1 MGATDSSDTDR
12 ELMSAADVGRTIAR
26 IAHQIIEKTALDG
39 PDAPRVV
46 LLGIPTRGITLAARL
61 AEKIEEFSGV
71 ASRSAPSTSPC
82 TATTCAPS
90 RTVRSRRTSVPD
102 GGVDDTLVVL
112 VDDVLFSGRTVRSA
126 LDALRDLGRPRAV
139 QLAVLV
145 DRGHRELPLR
155 ADYVG
160 KNVPTSRTEDVKV
173 RLTEHDGRDG
183 VSIAPHGGQATMK
196 HLLSIADLTRDEATA
211 LLDEAERFEQA
222 LLGREVRKLPTLRGR
237 TVMTVF
243 YENSTRTR
251 VSFEVAGKWMS
262 ADVINVSASS
272 SSVSKGESLRD
283 TALTLRAAGAD
294 ALIVRH
300 PASGCGA
307 PDRGV
312 DGRPSDGGPAVINAG
327 DGTHEHPTQ
336 ALLDA
341 LTLRQRLGGIEGKRV
356 AIVGDILHSR
366 VARSNA
372 LLLSMLG
379 AEVVLVAPPTLLP
392 VGVCELAGDGV
403 ARPRRRTAR
412 RRRGAD
418 AAGAGGADER
428 RVLPVGR
435 GSTRSATACRRS
447 GWRCCPSNA
456 VVLHPGPMLRGM
468 EIASAVADSP
478 QTAVLQQV
486 TNGVHMRM
494 AVLFRL
500 LVGRRSQEAI
510 SA

>member
-1 MGATDSSDTDR
+1 
-12 ELMSAADVGRTIAR
+12 
-26 IAHQIIEKTALDG
+26 
-39 PDAPRVV
+39 
-46 LLGIPTRGITLAARL
+46 
-61 AEKIEEFSGV
+61 
-71 ASRSAPSTSPC
+71 
-82 TATTCAPS
+82 
-90 RTVRSRRTSVPD
+90 
-102 GGVDDTLVVL
+102 
-112 VDDVLFSGRTVRSA
+112 
-126 LDALRDLGRPRAV
+126 
-139 QLAVLV
+139 
-145 DRGHRELPLR
+145 
-155 ADYVG
+155 
-160 KNVPTSRTEDVKV
+160 
-173 RLTEHDGRDG
+173 
-183 VSIAPHGGQATMK
+183 MK
-196 HLLSIADLTRDEATA
+196 HLLSIADLTRESAVE

-243 YENSTRTR
+243 FENSTRTR

-283 TALTLRAAGAD
+283 TAMTLRAAGAD

-300 PASGCGA
+300 PASGA
-307 PDRGV
+307 AHQIASWT
-312 DGRPSDGGPAVINAG
+312 GRQDDGGPAVINAG

-341 LTLRQRLGGIEGKRV
+341 LTLRQRLGDIDGKRI

-392 VGVCELAGDGV
+392 VGVSSWPVSVAHSLDAELPGL
-403 ARPRRRTAR
+403 
-412 RRRGAD
+412 D
-418 AAGAGGADER
+418 AVLMLRVQAERMNGGFFPSQREYSINYGLSEKRLAL
-428 RVLPVGR
+428 LPEH
-435 GSTRSATACRRS
+435 
-447 GWRCCPSNA
+447 A

-468 EIASAVADSP
+468 EIASAVADSSR
-478 QTAVLQQV
+478 TAVLQQV

-500 LVGRRSQEAI
+500 LVGAEEVAG
-510 SA
+510 